1 MFAVYLSREG
11 ITAWAFE
18 KTAVSAGT
26 RSEVSAGWHRVNRL
40 ARCLDSVVQHVFNCP
55 FNDPTDLY
63 QLPYLFLRALQVQLP
78 TSRARNVWNECLAP
92 EAATT
97 TTANSSITRLSAS

>member
-11 ITAWAFE
+11 ITAWGFE

-26 RSEVSAGWHRVNRL
+26 RSEVSAGWHRVTGWP
-40 ARCLDSVVQHVFNCP
+40 DVWTQGVQHVFNCP
-55 FNDPTDLY
+55 LNNPTDLY

-78 TSRARNVWNECLAP
+78 TWPRTQRME
-92 EAATT
+92 
-97 TTANSSITRLSAS
+97 